1 MARPLIDENR
11 RSKAFNVRVTET
23 YYNEI
28 KNRAQDIGLSI
39 TDYIIYAC
47 EAMAGTEKMLK
58 QQMQLEHDI
67 NEIVDKEKSIMQAL
81 NGLAMSNQKRRWIP
95 HNHRFFCR
103 FLQAIY
109 IFSAQKKYFFY
120 LTNVITV

>member
-1 MARPLIDENR
+1 MARPLIDESR
-11 RSKAFNVRVTET
+11 RNKAFNVRVTED

-28 KNRAQDIGLSI
+28 KRRAQNIGLSL

-67 NEIVDKEKSIMQAL
+67 NEIVEREKDIAQEL
-81 NGLAMSNQKRRWIP
+81 KGLALSNQKLEEKLNKITE
-95 HNHRFFCR
+95 
-103 FLQAIY
+103 LLD
-109 IFSAQKKYFFY
+109 KKE
-120 LTNVITV
+120 

>member
-39 TDYIIYAC
+39 QII
-47 EAMAGTEKMLK
+47 
-58 QQMQLEHDI
+58 
-67 NEIVDKEKSIMQAL
+67 
-81 NGLAMSNQKRRWIP
+81 
-95 HNHRFFCR
+95 
-103 FLQAIY
+103 
-109 IFSAQKKYFFY
+109 
-120 LTNVITV
+120 

>member
-28 KNRAQDIGLSI
+28 KDRAQDIGLSI

-47 EAMAGTEKMLK
+47 EAMEGTEKMLK

-67 NEIVDKEKSIMQAL
+67 NEIVDREKSIMQAL
-81 NGLAMSNQKRRWIP
+81 NGLALSNQKLEEKLNKITEM
-95 HNHRFFCR
+95 
-103 FLQAIY
+103 LD
-109 IFSAQKKYFFY
+109 KKE
-120 LTNVITV
+120 

>member
-67 NEIVDKEKSIMQAL
+67 YEIVDKEKSIMQAL
-81 NGLAMSNQKRRWIP
+81 NGLALSNQKLEEKLDKITETL
-95 HNHRFFCR
+95 N
-103 FLQAIY
+103 
-109 IFSAQKKYFFY
+109 KKE
-120 LTNVITV
+120 